1 MESIDEVNFGRANS
15 SISHLLRYVTHC
27 TIFLGILCG
36 ESQQRSSEIL
46 HKAFWPKHV
55 HTAETVKLQLILINL
70 PFLAITPILL
80 LKSTFTNYDL
90 IGVFCTG
97 VRWLGGGGGGVGTP
111 WVKCCQKKYPDL

>member
-1 MESIDEVNFGRANS
+1 M
-15 SISHLLRYVTHC
+15 
-27 TIFLGILCG
+27 
-36 ESQQRSSEIL
+36 
-46 HKAFWPKHV
+46 

-70 PFLAITPILL
+70 PFLAINPILL